1 MPKNW
6 VEFSLDGMEL
16 SKGTVTNLRLMGW
29 GGLNFWLW
37 FGIKALM
44 EKDEHA
50 LIPLP
55 ILGIPLTIR
64 QTLAA
69 AGLFLVVSMACL
81 FLSALFEYPAGE

>member
-44 EKDEHA
+44 GEGRTRTVFHCRYLAYRLLSDRRS
-50 LIPLP
+50 PLP
-55 ILGIPLTIR
+55 VCSLLY
-64 QTLAA
+64 L
-69 AGLFLVVSMACL
+69 
-81 FLSALFEYPAGE
+81 

>member
-1 MPKNW
+1 
-6 VEFSLDGMEL
+6 MEL

-69 AGLFLVVSMACL
+69 AGLFLVVSIVCL
-81 FLSALFEYPAGE
+81 FLAALFEDPAGE

>member
-1 MPKNW
+1 M
-6 VEFSLDGMEL
+6 DL
-16 SKGTVTNLRLMGW
+16 SKGTVANLRLMGW

-37 FGIKALM
+37 FGIKALI
-44 EKDEHA
+44 EKDERA

-64 QTLAA
+64 QTLVA

-81 FLSALFEYPAGE
+81 FLAALFEYPAGE

>member
-1 MPKNW
+1 MAYLCL
-6 VEFSLDGMEL
+6 VDGMEL

-37 FGIKALM
+37 FGINALM
-44 EKDEHA
+44 EKDEHE

-55 ILGIPLTIR
+55 ILGIPLTIS

-69 AGLFLVVSMACL
+69 CGLFLVVSIVCL
-81 FLSALFEYPAGE
+81 FLAAFFEDPAGE